1 MGTSIKQPDDAPF
14 REATSVPVDWLT
26 LDRENPRL
34 VGRKDMANDA
44 AIISELYRGEE
55 LGELLQSLASNGYL
69 DIEPLIVK
77 LDGDRFTVLE
87 GNRRLAAIKL
97 FREDGLA
104 EKVSRVGEIK
114 VKIPEISDDHRSTL
128 EAISIYRVSSRE
140 DARAYIGFKHINGA
154 AKWDSFA
161 KAKFAA
167 NWYQK
172 GGISLTDIAESIGD
186 NHNTIKRMVNAIY
199 VLNQATSSGG
209 FNLDDR
215 AAPRFN
221 FSHLYTALSRSQ
233 YMEFLHLGSGWT
245 SYDPQPNPVSEDRLN
260 ELNEVLHWI
269 YGSKDQDCEP
279 IVRSQ
284 NPDIKDLGNVLLNS
298 EALTVLRTTG
308 SLSEAISSITPP
320 VQRLSQSLLQ
330 ARTAIRD
337 AANSLRGFDGRDQAL
352 IDIAEDVF
360 ESAQTVHERM
370 KKKRAELDD

>member
-269 YGSKDQDCEP
+269 YGSKDQDREP

>member
-1 MGTSIKQPDDAPF
+1 
-14 REATSVPVDWLT
+14 
-26 LDRENPRL
+26 
-34 VGRKDMANDA
+34 
-44 AIISELYRGEE
+44 
-55 LGELLQSLASNGYL
+55 
-69 DIEPLIVK
+69 
-77 LDGDRFTVLE
+77 
-87 GNRRLAAIKL
+87 
-97 FREDGLA
+97 
-104 EKVSRVGEIK
+104 
-114 VKIPEISDDHRSTL
+114 
-128 EAISIYRVSSRE
+128 
-140 DARAYIGFKHINGA
+140 
-154 AKWDSFA
+154 
-161 KAKFAA
+161 
-167 NWYQK
+167 
-172 GGISLTDIAESIGD
+172 
-186 NHNTIKRMVNAIY
+186 MVNAIY

-221 FSHLYTALSRSQ
+221 FSRLYTALSRSQ

-269 YGSKDQDCEP
+269 YGSKDQDREP

-337 AANSLRGFDGRDQAL
+337 AANSLRGFDGRDQEL